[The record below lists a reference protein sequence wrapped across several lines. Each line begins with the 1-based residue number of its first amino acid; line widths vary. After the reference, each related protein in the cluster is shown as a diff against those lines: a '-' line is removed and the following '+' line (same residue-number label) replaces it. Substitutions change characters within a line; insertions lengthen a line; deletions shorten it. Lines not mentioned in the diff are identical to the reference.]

1 MVTTRRASRTGSRVL
16 TILVVVWLLIGVAA
30 AAQRNYF
37 RSSDA
42 SCARVSTVAVTIIA
56 GPLNYL
62 GANPK
67 IDCEAPQPSR

>member
-1 MVTTRRASRTGSRVL
+1 MRTRRASSTGTRAI
-16 TILVVVWLLIGVAA
+16 TIIVVIWLLIGLAA
-30 AAQRNYF
+30 AVQRNYF
-37 RSSDA
+37 ASSDA
-42 SCARVSTVAVTIIA
+42 SCAKVSTTLVTIIA